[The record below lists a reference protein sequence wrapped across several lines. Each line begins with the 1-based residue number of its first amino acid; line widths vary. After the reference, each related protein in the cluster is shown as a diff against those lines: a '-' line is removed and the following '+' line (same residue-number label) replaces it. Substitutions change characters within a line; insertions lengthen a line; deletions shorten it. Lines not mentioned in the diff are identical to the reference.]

1 MTDPK
6 LQRKGNEAVLE
17 EKHVGLLEQSWRE
30 RIRSRKG
37 GRERRMGVGKG
48 LRMRKQWRL
57 TRGSGLYCAAASL
70 KENMGVGVSARG
82 RGLQPAAS
90 PHPPSLNS

>member
-1 MTDPK
+1 MKVAQYTFELTDPK

-37 GRERRMGVGKG
+37 GRERRERKMAGGR
-48 LRMRKQWRL
+48 LR
-57 TRGSGLYCAAASL
+57 T
-70 KENMGVGVSARG
+70 E
-82 RGLQPAAS
+82 
-90 PHPPSLNS
+90 

>member
-1 MTDPK
+1 
-6 LQRKGNEAVLE
+6 
-17 EKHVGLLEQSWRE
+17 
-30 RIRSRKG
+30 
-37 GRERRMGVGKG
+37 MGVGKG
-48 LRMRKQWRL
+48 LRMRKLWRL

-90 PHPPSLNS
+90 PHTPSLNS